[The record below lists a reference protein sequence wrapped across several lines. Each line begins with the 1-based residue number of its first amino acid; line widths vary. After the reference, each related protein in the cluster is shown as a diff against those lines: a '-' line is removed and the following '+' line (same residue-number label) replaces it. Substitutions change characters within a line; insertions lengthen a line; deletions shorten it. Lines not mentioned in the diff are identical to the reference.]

1 MIDKKLKIVFEE
13 GCFDEMDDMTQEE
26 MDDLIAELQEQLE
39 SGELFEN
46 ATPVSELPEEE
57 QQEIIE
63 MLNRKNKNTR
73 Q

>member
-1 MIDKKLKIVFEE
+1 
-13 GCFDEMDDMTQEE
+13 MDDMTQEE